1 MAARRPPSLALC
13 LALLTGCTGSTPPPP
28 STDPA
33 GATPSAP
40 APPAAATPSAPGAAA
55 ASAPAAASASPP
67 PAAGAAACGEL
78 GCRSFDSV
86 EQAFAA
92 VLEKKPLV
100 LGIGEAHAQ
109 KGSESLDSTTK
120 RFTELLLPT
129 LKGKAS
135 FLAVEL
141 MLPNPKC
148 QKETKQVEKQ
158 QKPVTQPQ
166 AETNQNEYVV
176 LGKRAKE
183 LGIVPDL
190 LRPSCDDLTRITKA
204 GAGDIGVML
213 ETIAKLT
220 RQVALAEV
228 DRNKK
233 AGKELMVVA
242 YGGALHNDLTPRPG
256 REAWTY
262 GPELAKSTGDRYVEL
277 DLIVPEYI
285 KDTETW
291 TSLPW
296 FSHYDKA
303 KLGKKV
309 VLFNP
314 APGSFVLIFPAAK

>member
-1 MAARRPPSLALC
+1 MSPRPASLSLPA
-13 LALLTGCTGSTPPPP
+13 ALLIACTSSPPPPP
-28 STDPA
+28 SADPV
-33 GATPSAP
+33 GPATTNPEPSS
-40 APPAAATPSAPGAAA
+40 PSPSAA
-55 ASAPAAASASPP
+55 ASAAPPSAGTAES
-67 PAAGAAACGEL
+67 CGEL
-78 GCRSFDSV
+78 GCRAFDSV

-92 VLEKKPLV
+92 VLQKKPLV

-109 KGSESLDSTTK
+109 KGTEKVTSTTK
-120 RFTELLLPT
+120 RFTDEMLPA

-148 QKETKQVEKQ
+148 KKETKQVEKQ
-158 QKPVTQPQ
+158 QKPVTEPQ

-190 LRPSCDDLTRITKA
+190 LRPSCEDLTRITQA

-220 RQVALAEV
+220 REVAVAELE
-228 DRNKK
+228 RNKK
-233 AGKELMVVA
+233 AGKELLVVA
-242 YGGALHNDLTPRPG
+242 YGGALHNDAAPKAG
-256 REAWTY
+256 RETWSY
-262 GPELAKSTGDRYVEL
+262 GPELSKATGDRYLEL

-285 KDTETW
+285 KDTESW

-296 FSHYDKA
+296 FKHYDAA

-309 VLFNP
+309 VLFSP
-314 APGSFVLIFPAAK
+314 TPSSFVLIFPKSAQE

>member
-1 MAARRPPSLALC
+1 MPHRLLTLA
-13 LALLTGCTGSTPPPP
+13 ALLTACTGSQPPPTAEPAPPPP
-28 STDPA
+28 SAPA
-33 GATPSAP
+33 TAAAAP
-40 APPAAATPSAPGAAA
+40 APTASVEPAATGPVS
-55 ASAPAAASASPP
+55 
-67 PAAGAAACGEL
+67 CGEL
-78 GCRSFDSV
+78 GCRAFDSV

-92 VLEKKPLV
+92 VLEKKPLI

-109 KGSESLDSTTK
+109 KGTESVTSTTK
-120 RFTELLLPT
+120 RFTDELLPA

-148 QKETKQVEKQ
+148 QKETKQVQKQ
-158 QKPVTQPQ
+158 QKPVTEPQ
-166 AETNQNEYVV
+166 AESNQNEYVV

-190 LRPSCDDLTRITKA
+190 LRPSCEDLTRITQA

-220 RQVALAEV
+220 REVSLAEV
-228 DRNKK
+228 ERNKK
-233 AGKELMVVA
+233 AGKDLLVVA
-242 YGGALHNDLTPRPG
+242 YGGALHNDAAPRAG
-256 REAWTY
+256 REAWSY
-262 GPELAKSTGDRYVEL
+262 GPELAKATGDRYVEL

-296 FSHYDKA
+296 VKHYDKA

-309 VLFNP
+309 VLFSP
-314 APGSFVLIFPAAK
+314 SPTSFVLVFPASPQQ